1 MSSAEIEVQLTE
13 NNEAFHI
20 KVTLSDPDLRAK
32 ILQDIAK
39 ETVAVLMG
47 SLADHNS
54 PANI

>member
-13 NNEAFHI
+13 HNEAFHI
-20 KVTLSDPDLRAK
+20 KVVLNDVDMSGKA
-32 ILQDIAK
+32 LQEAAK

-47 SLADHNS
+47 ALADHNS